1 LVHRLID
8 WWPVSSPN
16 MKQRTLMA
24 RTKPDINIP
33 NLTGIPPR
41 VRRPRTVPGSES
53 CDKLR
58 LLSVIGNQ
66 QLVIGNQQ
74 LST

>member
-1 LVHRLID
+1 
-8 WWPVSSPN
+8 
-16 MKQRTLMA
+16 MA